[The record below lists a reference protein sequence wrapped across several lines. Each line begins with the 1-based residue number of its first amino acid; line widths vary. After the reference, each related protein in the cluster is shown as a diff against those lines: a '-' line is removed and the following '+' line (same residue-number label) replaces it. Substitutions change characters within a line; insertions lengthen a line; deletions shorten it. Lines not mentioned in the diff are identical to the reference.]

1 MTDFLNY
8 DYDSPPEL
16 NQDEYLVNGKLRKW
30 SGPFQTV
37 TTPINPSSEPGAD
50 QILGHYPLLDSNAAL
65 EVLAAAEKA
74 YALGQGEWPTMHP
87 LERSAC
93 VRQFLGKMRH
103 QRDQI
108 IELLMW
114 EIGKSY
120 KDAANEFDRT
130 VIYVEKTIEFYQR
143 KVKRLTTLRT
153 SEGVK
158 SQIHFSPRGITL
170 CMGPYNY
177 PLNET
182 FTVLIPALI
191 TGNVVIF
198 KPPRLGVLLHQPL
211 LQALAE
217 SFPPG
222 VVNTIYGEGQKVISP
237 LMTSGKIDVLAF
249 IGSSRVADIIRNQ
262 HPLPHRLYT
271 VLGLE
276 AKNPGIVCN
285 NCNIDNAVHE
295 CLLGSLS
302 FNGQR
307 CTALKIIFVQNKI
320 ADIFVKKFA
329 AAVDDLVM
337 GAPWDPE
344 VNITPLPESSKID
357 FLNALVEDAEN
368 LGAKQVNLRG
378 GLINGTRYFPTVLY
392 PVSLK
397 SRVANEEQFGPVV
410 PIVPFEDFAEVAD
423 YVAKSPYGQQASIFT
438 SSEKQLKQAMQ
449 LLGNQISRL
458 NINSQCQRG
467 PDELPFTG
475 RKDSAQGV
483 LSVREALRA
492 FSTPLVLAGKSSVS
506 TNKLMNSNFRSEQ
519 TSLIRIWKKLKK
531 SK

>member
-1 MTDFLNY
+1 MPSAAHEITD
-8 DYDSPPEL
+8 PPEI
-16 NQDEYLVNGKLRKW
+16 NQEFFLINGKLESW
-30 SGPFQTV
+30 PGPYQTV
-37 TTPINPSSEPGAD
+37 TTPISASGEPGPD
-50 QILGHYPLLDSNAAL
+50 QVLGHYPLLTSKVSLRVLQAASNA
-65 EVLAAAEKA
+65 
-74 YALGQGEWPTMHP
+74 YAFGKGTWPTMHP
-87 LERSAC
+87 LERCAC
-93 VRQFLGKMRH
+93 VRHFASLMKQ
-103 QRDQI
+103 QRDQV

-120 KDAANEFDRT
+120 ADAANEFDRT
-130 VIYVEKTIEFYQR
+130 VIYIEKTVEFYQR

-153 SEGVK
+153 LENVK

-182 FTVLIPALI
+182 YTVLIPALI

-211 LQALAE
+211 LKAMAE

-249 IGSSRVADIIRNQ
+249 IGSSKVADTIRNQ

-276 AKNPGIVCN
+276 AKNPGVVLDDCDL
-285 NCNIDNAVHE
+285 DNAVTE
-295 CLLGSLS
+295 CVLGSLS

-307 CTALKIIFVQNKI
+307 CTALKVIFVQNKI
-320 ADIFVKKFA
+320 AQRFAQKFA
-329 AAVDDLVM
+329 DAVDELRL
-337 GAPWDPE
+337 GAPWDE
-344 VNITPLPESSKID
+344 GVQITPLPEASKID
-357 FLNALVEDAEN
+357 YLTGLIDDALDH
-368 LGAKQVNLRG
+368 GAKQINVRG
-378 GLINGTRYFPTVLY
+378 GLVNHTRFFPVVLY
-392 PVSLK
+392 PVAMNA
-397 SRVANEEQFGPVV
+397 RIANEEQFGPVV
-410 PIVPFEDFAEVAD
+410 PIIPFDNLEEVAK
-423 YVAKSPYGQQASIFT
+423 YVTASPYGQQISIFT
-438 SSEKQLKQAMQ
+438 THAKQLDQAIQ
-449 LLGNQISRL
+449 LFGNQVSRI
-458 NINSQCQRG
+458 NVNSQCQRG

-483 LSVREALRA
+483 LSIREALRA
-492 FSTPLVLAGKSSVS
+492 FSTPLVLAGKSRPI
-506 TNKLMNSNFRSEQ
+506 TNRLMNSNFRSEQ
-519 TSLIRIWKKLKK
+519 SSLNKVWQRLR